1 MFDETT
7 NPTDVDQAAARIHG
21 QGQKGMKTDSA
32 SGSSSGPALPVKT
45 ILFVHA
51 FMFVGLGA
59 AEFLRI
65 RRLGDAVS
73 AVMVI
78 VLGFLICGLIMTIAM
93 MVFYH
98 NQRLGRR
105 LVAERNP
112 GATIVTMAWSGML
125 LPSFVT
131 SSALLKGANMKGFNV
146 DVVASAQGLS
156 FWRGG
161 RRIVELGTIPWAS
174 LRSIE
179 PSRFPA
185 AIGSRLI
192 ESVVFEFDY
201 NPTLLSPITLVPNK
215 KEPTAQIVDRL
226 LTKRP

>member
-1 MFDETT
+1 MSDETT
-7 NPTDVDQAAARIHG
+7 KPTQLDQAATRLYG
-21 QGQKGMKTDSA
+21 QGQKGAKTNLA
-32 SGSSSGPALPVKT
+32 SGSSGGPALPVKT
-45 ILFVHA
+45 ILFVHVL
-51 FMFVGLGA
+51 MFVALGA
-59 AEFLRI
+59 AEFLRV
-65 RRLGDAVS
+65 RRLGDAVT

-78 VLGFLICGLIMTIAM
+78 VLGFLIFGLIMTIAM

-98 NQRLGRR
+98 NQRLGRL
-105 LVAERNP
+105 LVSERNP

-131 SSALLKGANMKGFNV
+131 SPALLKGANMKGFNV
-146 DVVASAQGLS
+146 DVAASPQGLS

-174 LRSIE
+174 LRSVE

-185 AIGSRLI
+185 AIGSRQI
-192 ESVVFEFDY
+192 ESVVFEFDH
-201 NPTLLSPITLVPNK
+201 NPTLQSPITLVPNK

-226 LTKRP
+226 LTERR